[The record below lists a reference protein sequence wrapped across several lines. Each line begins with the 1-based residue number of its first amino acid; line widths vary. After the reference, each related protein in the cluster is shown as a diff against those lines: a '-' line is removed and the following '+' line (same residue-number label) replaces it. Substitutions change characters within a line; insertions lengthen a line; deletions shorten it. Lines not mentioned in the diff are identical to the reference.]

1 MEILEK
7 AILEITRLG
16 SQSWAIPMLL
26 VLGAWTMVAVLTRVA
41 LMVLPDRHP
50 MLHYH
55 IRMAMLFALP
65 LMLGMAWLA
74 NVALQPIALFG
85 PAPLEWLNAL
95 VVTVSGSAA
104 AETAPHVTETLY
116 TMVSTW
122 PFLAGTLMV
131 VTLLMALIGVIR
143 MGFQLHS
150 LHQFRQIPWYSL
162 SSASVS
168 VSCGFAPEVPVQN
181 KCDDEDVPIR
191 ELVGALSRKLGITKQ
206 VAIHRQSGV
215 TVPMTIGW
223 RRPRIILPE
232 KNYDDRELEL
242 ILHHELVHIRREHF
256 LLRTLEEGVR
266 NLFFIHPLVHLIAHE
281 ITSWREMACDSELLA
296 TSETTEREYAT
307 LLYRALPESG
317 SMKPLALSAS
327 ISANPDI
334 KKRIETMEHYQRE
347 SNKWNQ
353 RRTASMALAAAFFVP
368 VLLLASCD
376 FGTTPDTEQEEVF
389 RVIESMPEPVGGM
402 TAIFENL
409 SYPETARRA
418 GIEGRVIV
426 QFTVDEEGNIHDPE
440 VLRGIGGGCD
450 EAAIA
455 AIKAVEWRVGTQR
468 GEAVSTRFSLP
479 ITFRLDTDEG
489 ESSGSDQEGAD
500 AGAARLD
507 VHIPAADIA
516 AIELNGE
523 RIPLELFS
531 KRIRAVSGAAVSSSN
546 GRDNELVVHLSIDG
560 SASMGTVSDVQNV
573 LRENRI
579 HRINYR
585 TL

>member
-1 MEILEK
+1 
-7 AILEITRLG
+7 
-16 SQSWAIPMLL
+16 
-26 VLGAWTMVAVLTRVA
+26 
-41 LMVLPDRHP
+41 
-50 MLHYH
+50 
-55 IRMAMLFALP
+55 
-65 LMLGMAWLA
+65 
-74 NVALQPIALFG
+74 
-85 PAPLEWLNAL
+85 
-95 VVTVSGSAA
+95 
-104 AETAPHVTETLY
+104 
-116 TMVSTW
+116 
-122 PFLAGTLMV
+122 
-131 VTLLMALIGVIR
+131 
-143 MGFQLHS
+143 
-150 LHQFRQIPWYSL
+150 
-162 SSASVS
+162 
-168 VSCGFAPEVPVQN
+168 
-181 KCDDEDVPIR
+181 
-191 ELVGALSRKLGITKQ
+191 
-206 VAIHRQSGV
+206 
-215 TVPMTIGW
+215 
-223 RRPRIILPE
+223 
-232 KNYDDRELEL
+232 
-242 ILHHELVHIRREHF
+242 
-256 LLRTLEEGVR
+256 
-266 NLFFIHPLVHLIAHE
+266 
-281 ITSWREMACDSELLA
+281 
-296 TSETTEREYAT
+296 
-307 LLYRALPESG
+307 
-317 SMKPLALSAS
+317 
-327 ISANPDI
+327 
-334 KKRIETMEHYQRE
+334 
-347 SNKWNQ
+347 
-353 RRTASMALAAAFFVP
+353 
-368 VLLLASCD
+368 LASCD

>member
-7 AILEITRLG
+7 AVLEITRLG

-26 VLGAWTMVAVLTRVA
+26 VLGAWTVVAVVTQMA
-41 LMVLPDRHP
+41 LMALPDRHP
-50 MLHYH
+50 MPHYH
-55 IRMAMLFALP
+55 LRMAILFALP
-65 LMLGMAWLA
+65 LMLGVAWLA
-74 NVALQPIALFG
+74 NVALQPIALSG
-85 PAPLEWLNAL
+85 PVPLGWLNTM
-95 VVTVSGSAA
+95 VVTVSGPAA
-104 AETAPHVTETLY
+104 AETAPHATETLY
-116 TMVSTW
+116 AMAFTLR
-122 PFLAGTLMV
+122 FLAGMLMV
-131 VTLLMALIGVIR
+131 LTLLMALIGVIR
-143 MGFQLHS
+143 MGYQLHS
-150 LHQFRQIPWYSL
+150 LRQIRQH
-162 SSASVS
+162 SARVDY
-168 VSCGFAPEVPVQN
+168 PE
-181 KCDDEDVPIR
+181 
-191 ELVGALSRKLGITKQ
+191 ELVRKISRKLGVTKRVEVHLHPE
-206 VAIHRQSGV
+206 VA
-215 TVPMTIGW
+215 VPMTLGW

-242 ILHHELVHIRREHF
+242 ILHHELVHIRRGHF
-256 LLRTLEEGVR
+256 LFRTMEEGVR
-266 NLFFIHPLVHLIAHE
+266 NLFFIHPLVHFLARE
-281 ITSWREMACDSELLA
+281 ITAWREMACDSELLA
-296 TSETTEREYAT
+296 TSETTRREYAT

-317 SMKPLALSAS
+317 SLVPPALSAS

-334 KKRIETMEHYQRE
+334 KKRIETMEHYPRE
-347 SNKWNQ
+347 SNKWN
-353 RRTASMALAAAFFVP
+353 RRRSISLAMAVIIMIP
-368 VLLLASCD
+368 VLMLASCD